1 MSLVRSLGLSL
12 GLLVC
17 VALSTSGCR
26 VYDIYRPD
34 LQRVAQGDR
43 FVETHGTIDPMP
55 TVITLRDKE
64 TIALYDE
71 NGNEIR
77 TTTVGAVKPKDV
89 EKARYGQVWRYNE
102 NRLGWVVGSV
112 LAIGAVVAA
121 TFIGIKYK

>member
-1 MSLVRSLGLSL
+1 MSLLRSL

-17 VALSTSGCR
+17 LALLATGCR

-34 LQRVAQGDR
+34 LQRIAEGDR
-43 FVETHGTIDPMP
+43 MVESHGTIDPLP

-64 TIALYDE
+64 TISLYDDS
-71 NGNEIR
+71 GSEIR

-102 NRLGWVVGSV
+102 NRLGWIVGSI
-112 LAIGAVVAA
+112 LAVGAIAAA
-121 TFIGIKYK
+121 TFVGIKYK

>member
-1 MSLVRSLGLSL
+1 MSLVRSLGL
-12 GLLVC
+12 LVC
-17 VALSTSGCR
+17 LALLATGCR

-34 LQRVAQGDR
+34 LQRIAEGDR

-55 TVITLRDKE
+55 TVVTLRDKE
-64 TIALYDE
+64 TISLYDE

-102 NRLGWVVGSV
+102 NRLGWIIGSA
-112 LAIGAVVAA
+112 LAIGAIIGAA
-121 TFIGIKYK
+121 FIGVKYK

>member
-1 MSLVRSLGLSL
+1 MRLLSSL

-17 VALSTSGCR
+17 LALLATGCR

-43 FVETHGTIDPMP
+43 FVETHGTLDPMP
-55 TVITLRDKE
+55 YVITLRDKE
-64 TIALYDE
+64 TISLYDE

-89 EKARYGQVWRYNE
+89 EKARYGQVWRYSE
-102 NRLGWVVGSV
+102 NRLGWVIGSA
-112 LAIGAVVAA
+112 LAIGAVVASA
-121 TFIGIKYK
+121 FLVVKYK

>member
-1 MSLVRSLGLSL
+1 MSLVRSLGLLL
-12 GLLVC
+12 GL
-17 VALSTSGCR
+17 ALLATGCR

-34 LQRVAQGDR
+34 LQRIAEGDR

-55 TVITLRDKE
+55 TIITLRDKE
-64 TIALYDE
+64 TISLYDE

-89 EKARYGQVWRYNE
+89 EKARYAQVWRYNE
-102 NRLGWVVGSV
+102 NRLGWIIGSA
-112 LAIGAVVAA
+112 LAIGAIVAA

>member
-1 MSLVRSLGLSL
+1 MSLLRSLGLLISL
-12 GLLVC
+12 ALL
-17 VALSTSGCR
+17 ATGCR

-34 LQRVAQGDR
+34 LQRIAEGDR
-43 FVETHGTIDPMP
+43 FVESHGTVDPMP

-102 NRLGWVVGSV
+102 HRLGWIIGGLLAVG
-112 LAIGAVVAA
+112 AIVGA
-121 TFIGIKYK
+121 TMIGLKYK

>member
-1 MSLVRSLGLSL
+1 MSQLRLL

-17 VALSTSGCR
+17 LPLLAGGCR

-64 TIALYDE
+64 TISLYDE

-77 TTTVGAVKPKDV
+77 TTTVGAIKPADAD
-89 EKARYGQVWRYNE
+89 KARYGQVWRYNE
-102 NRLGWVVGSV
+102 NRLGWIIGGA
-112 LAIGAVVAA
+112 LAIGAIVAA
-121 TFIGIKYK
+121 TFVGIKYK

>member
-1 MSLVRSLGLSL
+1 MSLLRSLGLL
-12 GLLVC
+12 ACLALL
-17 VALSTSGCR
+17 ATGCR

-34 LQRVAQGDR
+34 LQRVAEGDR
-43 FVETHGTIDPMP
+43 FVETHGTLDPMP

-71 NGNEIR
+71 NCNEIR
-77 TTTVGAVKPKDV
+77 TTTVGAVKPKDI

-102 NRLGWVVGSV
+102 NRLGWIIGGA

>member
-1 MSLVRSLGLSL
+1 MSLLRSL

-17 VALSTSGCR
+17 LALLATGCR

-34 LQRVAQGDR
+34 LKRISEGER

-55 TVITLRDKE
+55 SVISLRDKE
-64 TIALYDE
+64 TISLFDE

-102 NRLGWVVGSV
+102 NRLGWIIGSA
-112 LAIGAVVAA
+112 LAIGAIVASA
-121 TFIGIKYK
+121 FLIVKYK